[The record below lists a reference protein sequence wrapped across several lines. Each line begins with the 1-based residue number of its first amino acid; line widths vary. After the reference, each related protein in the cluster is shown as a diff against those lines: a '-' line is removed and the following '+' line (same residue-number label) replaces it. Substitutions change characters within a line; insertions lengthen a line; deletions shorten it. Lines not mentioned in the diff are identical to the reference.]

1 VTRKGR
7 KPGKHLRRHPSGK
20 DLHGLRVQITIGL
33 VARHPTRRAL
43 FNSPELPVDPS
54 VADFDTLQQD
64 PSRWIGVLAAL
75 GARYCSAPALPAGEG
90 TVLVALLGRER
101 VIKLYPPFLR
111 DHFEFE
117 RAMLGHL
124 QGRLSLPTPHLIDS
138 AEHAGWPYLVM
149 TQLGGTPLDRV
160 WPTLQEPERC
170 AVLRTIGRLAAEV
183 HALPLGPMPALAP
196 RWADFLQV
204 QRERCHARQ
213 QRTGLPAHLLAQL
226 DAFLQGPVPDSPAVI
241 LTGEYTP
248 FNLLHQNGALSAMF
262 DFGDGLIG
270 PREYDWLGPLCF
282 LAAGDARRIDAF
294 FDGYH
299 GRPFDRSQGQ
309 ALLRLLLLHR
319 YSNLK
324 AQIAVPGWQAAPDFA
339 TLATL
344 VWP

>member
-1 VTRKGR
+1 MAT
-7 KPGKHLRRHPSGK
+7 P
-20 DLHGLRVQITIGL
+20 
-33 VARHPTRRAL
+33 
-43 FNSPELPVDPS
+43 PELPVDPC
-54 VADFDTLQQD
+54 VADFDALQED

-75 GARYCSAPALPAGEG
+75 GEPYSSAPAVPAGEG
-90 TVLVALLGRER
+90 TVLVALLGSEL
-101 VIKLYPPFLR
+101 VLKLYPPFLR

-117 RAMLGHL
+117 RAMLDHL
-124 QGRLSLPTPHLIDS
+124 QGRLSLPTPRLVDS

-149 TQLGGTPLDRV
+149 TQLPGTPLDRV
-160 WPTLQEPERC
+160 WPTLEQHERC
-170 AVLRTIGRLAAEV
+170 AVLRTIGRLAADV

-196 RWADFLQV
+196 RWADFLRG
-204 QRERCHARQ
+204 QRERCHGRQ

-226 DAFLQGPVPDSPAVI
+226 DAFVQGAVPEGPDVI

-248 FNLLHQNGALSAMF
+248 FNLLHQGSGLSAMF

-282 LAAGDARRIDAF
+282 LAAGDAARVDAF

-299 GRPFDRSQGQ
+299 GRPFDRSQRE
-309 ALLRLLLLHR
+309 ALLRLVLLHR

-324 AQIAVPGWQAAPDFA
+324 AQITVPGWQAAPDLA
-339 TLATL
+339 TLAAL